1 MDARTLKKQL
11 RAEMLLQYEGIF
23 ININDDDQEEYM
35 ASIMGYEMPLTQNQ
49 KDRFRR
55 VMRTIV
61 TEALARAG

>member
-1 MDARTLKKQL
+1 MKKQL

-23 ININDDDQEEYM
+23 ININDDEQEEYM

-49 KDRFRR
+49 KDRFSR

-61 TEALARAG
+61 TEALDRAG